1 MQSNY
6 RSVPVSRRA
15 LFSSI
20 PHFCQQTG
28 EQQGQHP
35 HKHQKVT
42 SGSDSKT
49 PKTSQGLEMPLELS
63 LQCILQ
69 RPWQTLV
76 FFCLLNHLIHL
87 AKTLILLQKSFV
99 AFNCSQKYQR
109 QTIQN
114 RAEEVWDLSVG
125 TYWCLKAHPIYHLR
139 RGKKS
144 HCYIQIPSITG
155 QDVVLAV
162 SAQQLSVNLKLWP
175 IPKLR
180 PSFPVKKTES

>member
-1 MQSNY
+1 MQSNSC
-6 RSVPVSRRA
+6 SVPVSRRA

-20 PHFCQQTG
+20 PQFCQQTG
-28 EQQGQHP
+28 EQQEQLP

-49 PKTSQGLEMPLELS
+49 PNTSQGLEMPLSCLS
-63 LQCILQ
+63 STFFLCWCILQ
-69 RPWQTLV
+69 RPWQALV

-87 AKTLILLQKSFV
+87 SKTLILLQKSFV

-125 TYWCLKAHPIYHLR
+125 THWCLKAHPIYHLR

-162 SAQQLSVNLKLWP
+162 SAQQLWP